1 MNMPLRTASFWT
13 VLFLMFAAAPAPAD
27 DGLVSVKSA
36 HDVKTTADR
45 LETALKE
52 KGMTVF
58 IRIDHADNAAKMDLE
73 LRPTEL
79 LIFGNP
85 KVGSPVMNCA
95 QSAGIDL
102 PQKALIW
109 EDARG
114 ETWLTY
120 NDPEYLVKRHGIDGC
135 QKQIDTFKNALA
147 NFAKAATAP

>member
-1 MNMPLRTASFWT
+1 MKKPRRAARLWTA
-13 VLFLMFAAAPAPAD
+13 LFLLFTATPALAE
-27 DGLVSVKSA
+27 DGLVTVKSA
-36 HDVKTTADR
+36 HGVKTTADR
-45 LETALKE
+45 LEAALKE

-58 IRIDHADNAAKMDLE
+58 IRIDHGANAAKVDMEMRL
-73 LRPTEL
+73 TEL

-85 KVGSPVMNCA
+85 KVGAPVMNCA

-109 EDARG
+109 EDAQG

-120 NDPEYLVKRHGIDGC
+120 NDPEYLVKRHAIDGC
-135 QKQIDTFKNALA
+135 QKQIDIFKNALA

>member
-1 MNMPLRTASFWT
+1 MKMSACAAILVSA
-13 VLFLMFAAAPAPAD
+13 LLLLFAAAPAMAD
-27 DGLVSVKSA
+27 DGLVAVKSA

-45 LETALKE
+45 LEKTLKD

-58 IRIDHADNAAKMDLE
+58 IRIDHGANAAGVDMK

-79 LIFGNP
+79 LVFGNP
-85 KVGSPVMNCA
+85 KVGAPVMNCA

-109 EDARG
+109 EDPQG

-120 NDPEYLVKRHGIDGC
+120 NDPEYLVKRHNIEGC
-135 QKQIDTFKNALA
+135 QKQIDIFKNALA